1 MDICLVFE
9 IFICCA
15 DFNIKIQYKYFRKT
29 SRLYGTSSAVMK
41 SERRSLSHM
50 LHKPSLYWLARAHV
64 TNYPAN
70 IGRKTFPRP
79 WRWLQRRQRCR
90 RNQTPGRHW
99 SRPPFQNGG
108 RYPCGPGGRF
118 RQCTAVEWTAAARDW
133 SAVPACLIRISRQIL
148 KINDFSRRIGKQG
161 NFR

>member
-1 MDICLVFE
+1 
-9 IFICCA
+9 
-15 DFNIKIQYKYFRKT
+15 
-29 SRLYGTSSAVMK
+29 
-41 SERRSLSHM
+41 M

-99 SRPPFQNGG
+99 SRPPFSKW
-108 RYPCGPGGRF
+108 RPLSRGPGRRF

-161 NFR
+161 NFRQQGKSPGGFRPNSASSKKERRKQDMGRRGREREKGKVILACIGEQQF